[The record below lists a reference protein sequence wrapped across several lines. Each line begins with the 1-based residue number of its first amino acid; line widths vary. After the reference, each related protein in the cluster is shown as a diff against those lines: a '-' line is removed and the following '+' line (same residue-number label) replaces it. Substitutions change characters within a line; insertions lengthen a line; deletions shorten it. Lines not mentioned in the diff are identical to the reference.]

1 VAHSPTVPTWQRAL
15 VILAGTVVGIVVI
28 VCLYWA
34 QKIFIPVA
42 LAAFLTFLLSPL
54 VSALQRWHLGRALSV
69 IVVVLAAAAVLGGI
83 VSLITVQ
90 VSSLVHDLPQYSQ
103 NIRDK
108 VKSLREMGQG
118 SEGLERLVQEV
129 LGDLKTKPVEAGT
142 PGDRPRSAL
151 ATPEKPAPVVVE
163 PDSPPWLS
171 RLPTVLGSVAETAGA
186 GALAIVL
193 VIFMLLNRED
203 LRNRLIRLVGY
214 GRLPMATKAVDEAG
228 QRISRFLLMQALLN
242 SGYGVTLGL
251 GLWLLGF
258 KYAALWGFLAGVLR
272 YIPYIGAWIA
282 SALPIGLSL
291 VLFEGWAQPLKVLAL
306 FLVIELITNN
316 VLEPRLYGR
325 SIGVSEV
332 ALLVS
337 AAFWA
342 FLWGPIGMM
351 LSSPLTVCLVVLGK
365 YVPALG
371 FLDVLL
377 GDEPALEPD
386 VSYYQRLLARDPD
399 EAADLVLAQ
408 VHAGPAERVY
418 DDLLVPALTYTRR
431 DRDRD
436 DLTEADE
443 RFVHAVTAEIVED
456 LEEQQA
462 TRPPADGAAAEEAP
476 PELPRV
482 RVLGC
487 PARDQADYLGLQMLQ
502 QLLGPARWDMEIVSA
517 EMLTAELLERVAE
530 HEPAA
535 ICIGALPPGGLAHTR
550 YLCKRL
556 RARFPE
562 VKVVVG
568 RWGLKGNVEQNREQL
583 RQVGADLAATTLL
596 ETRDQL
602 NAWFPVLTRQ
612 EQAGVPQR
620 AAV

>member
-1 VAHSPTVPTWQRAL
+1 

-28 VCLYWA
+28 TCLYWA
-34 QKIFIPVA
+34 QMIFIPVA

-54 VSALQRWHLGRALSV
+54 VSLLQRWHLGRTLSV
-69 IVVVLAAAAVLGGI
+69 ILVVLAAAGLLSGV
-83 VSLITVQ
+83 VWLITVQ
-90 VSSLVHDLPQYSQ
+90 LASLVNDLPQYSQ

-108 VKSLREMGQG
+108 IHSVRQLGQG
-118 SEGLERLVQEV
+118 SEHVERLLQEIT
-129 LGDLKTKPVEAGT
+129 GDWKAKPPEAGSADNLAK
-142 PGDRPRSAL
+142 PNRP
-151 ATPEKPAPVVVE
+151 ATVVVE
-163 PDSPPWLS
+163 PYSPPWLS
-171 RLPTVLGSVAETAGA
+171 RLPSLLGTLAETTGA

-214 GRLPMATKAVDEAG
+214 GRLPVTTKAVDEAG

-242 SGYGVTLGL
+242 AGYGVTLAT
-251 GLWLLGF
+251 GLWLLGL
-258 KYAALWGFLAGVLR
+258 KYAALWGFLAAVFR

-291 VLFEGWAQPLKVLAL
+291 VLFEGWAQPLKVLGL
-306 FLVIELITNN
+306 FLVVELITNN
-316 VLEPRLYGR
+316 LLEPRLYGR

-342 FLWGPIGMM
+342 FLWGPIGMV

-365 YVPALG
+365 YVPALN

-386 VSYYQRLLARDPD
+386 VSYYQRLLARDHD
-399 EAADLVLAQ
+399 EAAQLVLAQ
-408 VHAGPAERVY
+408 VKAGPAERVY
-418 DDLLVPALTYTRR
+418 DDLLVPALNHMRR

-443 RFVHAVTAEIVED
+443 RFIHAVTAEIIED
-456 LEEQQA
+456 LDEQHAAQP
-462 TRPPADGAAAEEAP
+462 RDGDAAEEARP

-482 RVLGC
+482 PILGC
-487 PARDQADYLGLQMLQ
+487 PARDQSDYLGLQMLR
-502 QLLGPARWDMEIVSA
+502 QLLGPARWDMEIGSA
-517 EMLTAELLERVAE
+517 EILTAELLDRVAK
-530 HEPAA
+530 HEAA
-535 ICIGALPPGGLAHTR
+535 VVCIGALPPGGLAHTR

-556 RARFPE
+556 RARFPD
-562 VKVVVG
+562 VKIVVG
-568 RWGLKGNVEQNREQL
+568 RWGLKGGVEQNREQL
-583 RQVGADLAATTLL
+583 REVGADLVATTLL

-602 NAWFPVLTRQ
+602 NAWFPVLTEK
-612 EQAGVPQR
+612 EQAAAPQR
-620 AAV
+620 AAELVYVSRAHAAHET